1 MDGITG
7 DITLLGYGLA
17 TLGPALAVG
26 LIFSA
31 YLNGVARQPEAAPLL
46 RPFTI
51 FGFAAAEALAIF
63 GLVLFFIAG

>member
-1 MDGITG
+1 MTG

-17 TLGPALAVG
+17 TLGPAIGVG
-26 LIFSA
+26 MIFAA

-51 FGFAAAEALAIF
+51 VGFAAAEALAILGF
-63 GLVLFFIAG
+63 VLFFLAG